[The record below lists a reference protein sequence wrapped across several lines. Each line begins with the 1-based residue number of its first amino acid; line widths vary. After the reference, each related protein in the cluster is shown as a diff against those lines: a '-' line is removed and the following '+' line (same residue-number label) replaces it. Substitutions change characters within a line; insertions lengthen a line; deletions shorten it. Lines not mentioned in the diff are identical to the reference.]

1 MSVNKIEAIVDAIGR
16 LNGIGNPESDAYRL
30 RNPILQLSFARPGK
44 HEVDNHGR
52 RVFDSFLA
60 GYKAAT
66 FDISLKA
73 AGHSRAGLRSTDTLA
88 NLLGCFGLKEK
99 LGIDQVVNFLRKAL
113 SDPQISAKTPLS
125 YFLDATADIQS
136 PDKE

>member
-16 LNGIGNPESDAYRL
+16 LNGIGNPESDAYKL
-30 RNPILQLSFARPGK
+30 RNPILQRSFARPGR
-44 HEVDNHGR
+44 HIIDDQGR

-73 AGHSRAGLRSTDTLA
+73 SGHSRAGLRSTDTLA

-113 SDPQISAKTPLS
+113 SDPEISAKTPLS
-125 YFLDATADIQS
+125 YFIESTENGQQDA
-136 PDKE
+136 